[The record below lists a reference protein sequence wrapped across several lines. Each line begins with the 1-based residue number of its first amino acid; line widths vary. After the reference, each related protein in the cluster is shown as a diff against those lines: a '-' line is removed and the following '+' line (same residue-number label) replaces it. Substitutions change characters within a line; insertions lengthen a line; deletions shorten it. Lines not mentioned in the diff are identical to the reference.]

1 LSEEERT
8 LWPGGA
14 FGMRVAF
21 EVVMRLLSAAL
32 ILFAL
37 PAVAQDCQPALDTA
51 YRKGFTEGWRP

>member
-1 LSEEERT
+1 
-8 LWPGGA
+8 
-14 FGMRVAF
+14 MRVAF